1 MTNKEYINYFLM
13 YCESKNLT
21 LNSVDWYRLMLD
33 KFLEYSNQFDIE
45 FDTMTTPEAR
55 QYINWL
61 QNQNNRE
68 NKPYRDNAI
77 NGFIRGVKVFFNFL
91 YEDEYI
97 EKNPF
102 AKVKQIKTDKVIIET
117 FKPEEIKKM
126 LNQFD
131 RSSYYGLRDALL
143 IRLLYDTGLRI
154 SEALSIK
161 IDDIDLNRSLIK
173 VFGKGHKERVVP
185 FGRNVKREILKFLIR
200 RRKEIPKQVDEG
212 YLFSTKDGLPLSS
225 RNVLRKIKE
234 IGSKAGI
241 EGKRLSP
248 HTFRHSFAKTYLM
261 AGGDVISLQTIMGH
275 SKLET
280 TRKYVYLL
288 TEDIQK
294 KHRQFSP
301 MDNL

>member
-1 MTNKEYINYFLM
+1 
-13 YCESKNLT
+13 
-21 LNSVDWYRLMLD
+21 MLD